1 MDEIVDVVA
10 SLAATG
16 DMVRSWIPSLVGNAP
31 RPGADDAAVV
41 VLSTKPRA

>member
-31 RPGADDAAVV
+31 GLVP
-41 VLSTKPRA
+41 TTPP